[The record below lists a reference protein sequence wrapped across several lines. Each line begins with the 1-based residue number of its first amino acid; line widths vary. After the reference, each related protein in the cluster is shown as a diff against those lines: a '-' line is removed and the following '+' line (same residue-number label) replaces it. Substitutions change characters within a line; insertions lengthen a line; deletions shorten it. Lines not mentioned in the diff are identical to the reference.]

1 MEARLCFNV
10 AETRGFYSWAGTLL
24 NYRLVDCGHWW
35 IYIGFRNSR
44 VFWIFLFSPG
54 RFTAVQSQ
62 QLHLPADRY
71 RVVRLLQKRKKKSE
85 TIIPLLIGNCV
96 AFVRGD
102 CAGQVP
108 SLSTHSM
115 YIKGMQYFSLSFHQY
130 IISCVLCVL
139 FFCWCV
145 ACVLQSCSV
154 SECVC
159 LSVIDKVPG
168 HLSCHPPPPLVGDDH
183 WSQNFLYFQNRLFP
197 PRRRA
202 VVGGL
207 RGPCVAF
214 YEPSQLH
221 ALVAA
226 AGKTR
231 GKVR

>member
-1 MEARLCFNV
+1 MCCVFFFCV
-10 AETRGFYSWAGTLL
+10 G
-24 NYRLVDCGHWW
+24 V
-35 IYIGFRNSR
+35 SR
-44 VFWIFLFSPG
+44 VFCNP
-54 RFTAVQSQ
+54 
-62 QLHLPADRY
+62 
-71 RVVRLLQKRKKKSE
+71 
-85 TIIPLLIGNCV
+85 
-96 AFVRGD
+96 
-102 CAGQVP
+102 
-108 SLSTHSM
+108 
-115 YIKGMQYFSLSFHQY
+115 
-130 IISCVLCVL
+130 VL
-139 FFCWCV
+139 FQFI
-145 ACVLQSCSV
+145 S
-154 SECVC
+154 VC

>member
-35 IYIGFRNSR
+35 IYICFRNSR
-44 VFWIFLFSPG
+44 IFWIFFSHLDVLLLFRASS
-54 RFTAVQSQ
+54 FICLLTAIA
-62 QLHLPADRY
+62 LYACC
-71 RVVRLLQKRKKKSE
+71 KKEKKKSE

-115 YIKGMQYFSLSFHQY
+115 YINGMQYFSLSVHQY
-130 IISCVLCVL
+130 IIKCVLCVL
-139 FFCWCV
+139 FLCWCF

>member
-1 MEARLCFNV
+1 MKCARRQPSTFYCILCF
-10 AETRGFYSWAGTLL
+10 G
-24 NYRLVDCGHWW
+24 
-35 IYIGFRNSR
+35 NSR
-44 VFWIFLFSPG
+44 IFWIFLLSPG

-71 RVVRLLQKRKKKSE
+71 RVVRLLQERKKKSE

-154 SECVC
+154 CPVQCV
-159 LSVIDKVPG
+159 
-168 HLSCHPPPPLVGDDH
+168 
-183 WSQNFLYFQNRLFP
+183 F
-197 PRRRA
+197 
-202 VVGGL
+202 
-207 RGPCVAF
+207 
-214 YEPSQLH
+214 
-221 ALVAA
+221 
-226 AGKTR
+226 
-231 GKVR
+231 